1 MELREKTIILRCD
14 LWNPQRTM
22 TTNTNTKEV
31 FFFRGV
37 STVEYAA
44 LCRRDDMISTKSIV
58 ISKTEKI
65 KFEID
70 AIVLRKWGPHQN
82 DSAQQDESNGMLV
95 V

>member
-1 MELREKTIILRCD
+1 MLWEKSYPPGDHILTD
-14 LWNPQRTM
+14 
-22 TTNTNTKEV
+22 
-31 FFFRGV
+31 V
-37 STVEYAA
+37 SYTLQNAPA
-44 LCRRDDMISTKSIV
+44 FSLLSTKSIV

-70 AIVLRKWGPHQN
+70 ATVLRKWGPHQN

>member
-1 MELREKTIILRCD
+1 MRVRFFSRMVPNC
-14 LWNPQRTM
+14 QVYG
-22 TTNTNTKEV
+22 TTV
-31 FFFRGV
+31 V
-37 STVEYAA
+37 YAVEAMKMS
-44 LCRRDDMISTKSIV
+44 LLSTKSIV

-65 KFEID
+65 KFDID